1 MGNNAVHRR
10 LHGLI
15 TQLQFG
21 DFQICLRLFI
31 GEFHVVP
38 FRGRADTLL
47 ITSFR
52 DFIGRFLLLHRY
64 PRLTYLRFQFVTL
77 DLYQTLPFLNHIA
90 DFRRHAQ
97 TDARSFRQ
105 HLYPVLGLYARGRL
119 EIGCDIIPHGQ
130 NGFNRRDKNRR
141 VFRLALRHDRS
152 FHRRAA
158 AAQQGGAHQ
167 QGKQQ

>member
-10 LHGLI
+10 LHSLI
-15 TQLQFG
+15 AQLQFG
-21 DFQICLRLFI
+21 DFQICLCLFI
-31 GEFHVVP
+31 GKFHVVP
-38 FRGRADTLL
+38 FRRRANTLL

-52 DFIGRFLLLHRY
+52 DFIGRLLLLHCD
-64 PRLTYLRFQFVTL
+64 PRLAYLRLQFVAFNMDQAL
-77 DLYQTLPFLNHIA
+77 SLFDHIA

-97 TDARSFRQ
+97 TYARPFRENL
-105 HLYPVLGLYARGRL
+105 HPVLCLYARGRL

-130 NGFNRRDKNRR
+130 SAFNRRDKNRR

-158 AAQQGGAHQ
+158 AA
-167 QGKQQ
+167 